1 MTPELE
7 DRNKL
12 RVTSM
17 LSEPLRIANAR
28 EHNSWSRRFALFW
41 LALSLAV
48 FGGAYA
54 LAEAS
59 EMSNTNRTLMFV
71 MLGTI
76 ILTNAVWQAA
86 GLALTRL
93 ENLILPRL
101 KAPGSHD

>member
-7 DRNKL
+7 DCDKP
-12 RVTSM
+12 RVTNM
-17 LSEPLRIANAR
+17 LSEPLRMANAR
-28 EHNSWSRRFALFW
+28 EHISWSRRFALSW

-76 ILTNAVWQAA
+76 ILANAVWLAA

-93 ENLILPRL
+93 ENLILPRFESTG
-101 KAPGSHD
+101 KP

>member
-1 MTPELE
+1 
-7 DRNKL
+7 
-12 RVTSM
+12 M
-17 LSEPLRIANAR
+17 LSEPVRMANAR
-28 EHNSWSRRFALFW
+28 EHNSWSRAFALLW

-59 EMSNTNRTLMFV
+59 EMSNANRTLMFIMV
-71 MLGTI
+71 CTI

-93 ENLILPRL
+93 ENLILPRVESSG
-101 KAPGSHD
+101 KP

>member
-1 MTPELE
+1 
-7 DRNKL
+7 
-12 RVTSM
+12 M
-17 LSEPLRIANAR
+17 LSEPLRIANAG
-28 EHNSWSRRFALFW
+28 EHNSWSRQFAVLW

-59 EMSNTNRTLMFV
+59 EMSSTNRTLMFV

-76 ILTNAVWQAA
+76 ILTNAIWQAA

-93 ENLILPRL
+93 
-101 KAPGSHD
+101 

>member
-1 MTPELE
+1 MTSELG
-7 DRNKL
+7 DLNKL

-17 LSEPLRIANAR
+17 LSEPLRMANAR
-28 EHNSWSRRFALFW
+28 EHNSWSRQFALLW

-93 ENLILPRL
+93 ENLILPRFE
-101 KAPGSHD
+101 ARASHD

>member
-12 RVTSM
+12 RVISM
-17 LSEPLRIANAR
+17 LGEPLRMSNAR

-76 ILTNAVWQAA
+76 ILTSAVWQAA

-93 ENLILPRL
+93 ENLILPRFESTG
-101 KAPGSHD
+101 KP